1 MKKLSENMTTKTKRH
16 LPKVLAR
23 KKQPRTAYQ
32 RTERQLAVYLLRI
45 VLRKLFFETKQN
57 KLFGKAVFCFSTNK
71 TF

>member
-16 LPKVLAR
+16 PPKAHAR
-23 KKQPRTAYQ
+23 KKHTRTAHQ
-32 RTERQLAVYLLRI
+32 RTERQLAAHLLRI
-45 VLRKLFFETKQN
+45 VLRKPFFETKEN